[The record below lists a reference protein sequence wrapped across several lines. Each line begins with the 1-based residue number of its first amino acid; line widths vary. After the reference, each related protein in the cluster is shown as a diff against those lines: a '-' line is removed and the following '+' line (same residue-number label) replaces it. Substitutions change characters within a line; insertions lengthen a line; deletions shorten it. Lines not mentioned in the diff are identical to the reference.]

1 MGVAVTTASE
11 ADVAAMAAAHAVVS
25 AGPAIQRRLR
35 AFEEVADLLAAA
47 ASEACGRCG
56 FDRCLIAGVQEGW
69 ITAAATAPLID
80 RPSDQ
85 LRRRLLAAPV
95 LVEPSSLEGEL
106 VRLPDCAD
114 DGSRRS
120 ILAEALDLENAVV
133 APISPQG
140 RTIALLVVD
149 RSADAPSDLVR
160 STVAAFAAV
169 VAVSLEGVVL
179 RKRVAELAADLH
191 QLAGSAQALARE
203 VVEAEVE
210 LPFDRGFGVA
220 FAPARVSSALR
231 KTTGAAK
238 LLSGRELEVAALLAT
253 GRSNRQIA
261 DELTLSPATVKT
273 HVARILRK
281 LSAANRAEAAANYLL
296 LTTLP

>member
-1 MGVAVTTASE
+1 MATAGE
-11 ADVAAMAAAHAVVS
+11 ADVAAIAAAHAVV
-25 AGPAIQRRLR
+25 AAAPAVQRRLR

-56 FDRCLIAGVQEGW
+56 FDRGLIAGVQDGW
-69 ITAAATAPLID
+69 ITAAATGPLVD
-80 RPSDQ
+80 RGSDQ
-85 LRRRLLAAPV
+85 LRRRLLAEPV
-95 LVEPSSLEGEL
+95 LAEANSVEAEL
-106 VRLPDCAD
+106 LRLPERAG

-120 ILAEALDLENAVV
+120 VVAEALDLENAVV
-133 APISPQG
+133 ASISPEG
-140 RTIALLVVD
+140 RTVALLVLD
-149 RSADAPSDLVR
+149 RSAGAPSDLVR

-169 VAVSLEGVVL
+169 IAVSLEGVVL
-179 RKRVAELAADLH
+179 RKRVAELSGDLH

-210 LPFDRGFGVA
+210 LPSDRGFGVA

-231 KTTGAAK
+231 KTSGAAK
-238 LLSGRELEVAALLAT
+238 LLSVRELEVAALLAK

-281 LSAANRAEAAANYLL
+281 LSAANRAEAAANYLR
-296 LTTLP
+296 LTTSP

>member
-47 ASEACGRCG
+47 ASEACGRFG

-133 APISPQG
+133 ASISPQG

-160 STVAAFAAV
+160 STVAA
-169 VAVSLEGVVL
+169 
-179 RKRVAELAADLH
+179 LAADLH

-238 LLSGRELEVAALLAT
+238 LLSGRELEVAALLAR